1 MVGVSLFDTANE
13 KSFYICA
20 HSLVFQNFATCEV
33 NKKLKMFKKK
43 IRGDKVLQSGRK
55 VGLGVG
61 GSRNAKRSQDLRST
75 LAQKGVKKGQVG
87 RALTAKS
94 KASSLV
100 DARRKISSKK
110 NQGKPL
116 VRSISL
122 LDERR
127 KEQRQNLH
135 QQNRSLTL
143 STGGQIQITT
153 KQEVP
158 PDRSAT
164 MMGDSIRITAK
175 VERSKEDLEREAN
188 IIAGYLK
195 IKAKNE
201 AAKRKERENEA
212 KKRERQNEARR
223 RERERNAKTREK
235 EKRGH
240 ALYSQM
246 AGENDSIATNN
257 TELDTGDGLKDSVSE
272 GKLDHSL
279 KSNRSQTEKG
289 PISSKQEAPSSCRIT
304 VSNLHPLVTQQ
315 DVQELFGVVGELRSC
330 KVLGRGTAEVVY
342 VKKEDALFAFSRYHN
357 RKLDGQP
364 MQCKLIT
371 LPSASLYSPPP
382 ARLPPLPPLRATP
395 AAPSR
400 PPPRSLP
407 AEREQGQTTQSSR
420 PVVFKV
426 RI

>member
-1 MVGVSLFDTANE
+1 
-13 KSFYICA
+13 
-20 HSLVFQNFATCEV
+20 
-33 NKKLKMFKKK
+33 MFKKK
-43 IRGDKVLQSGRK
+43 IRSGKVLQSGRK
-55 VGLGVG
+55 VGSGVG

-75 LAQKGVKKGQVG
+75 LAQKQTKRAQVS
-87 RALTAKS
+87 RAFTAKS
-94 KASSLV
+94 KSSSLV

-110 NQGKPL
+110 NQGRPL

-122 LDERR
+122 VDERR

-135 QQNRSLTL
+135 QQNRSLSL

-188 IIAGYLK
+188 IIAGYLT
-195 IKAKNE
+195 ITAKNE

-212 KKRERQNEARR
+212 KKRERQNEARK
-223 RERERNAKTREK
+223 RERERNAKRREK

-246 AGENDSIATNN
+246 AGENHLYPKPNN
-257 TELDTGDGLKDSVSE
+257 TAELDTGDALRDSVLE
-272 GKLDHSL
+272 GRLDYGI
-279 KSNRSQTEKG
+279 KSNRSHTEKG
-289 PISSKQEAPSSCRIT
+289 PISSKQELPSSCRIT

-330 KVLGRGTAEVVY
+330 KMLGRGTAEVVY
-342 VKKEDALFAFSRYHN
+342 LRKEDALFAHSRYHN

-395 AAPSR
+395 AAPPR
-400 PPPRSLP
+400 PPARSLP
-407 AEREQGQTTQSSR
+407 AERDQGQSTQSSR

>member
-1 MVGVSLFDTANE
+1 
-13 KSFYICA
+13 
-20 HSLVFQNFATCEV
+20 
-33 NKKLKMFKKK
+33 MFKKK
-43 IRGDKVLQSGRK
+43 IRSGKVLQSGRK

-75 LAQKGVKKGQVG
+75 LTQKQVKKAQVSSAFTG
-87 RALTAKS
+87 KS
-94 KASSLV
+94 KSSSLV

-110 NQGKPL
+110 NQGRPL

-122 LDERR
+122 IEERR
-127 KEQRQNLH
+127 REQRQHLH
-135 QQNRSLTL
+135 QQNRSLSL

-188 IIAGYLK
+188 IIAGYLT
-195 IKAKNE
+195 ITARNE

-212 KKRERQNEARR
+212 KKRERQNEARK
-223 RERERNAKTREK
+223 RERERNAKRRDK

-240 ALYSQM
+240 ASYSQM
-246 AGENDSIATNN
+246 AAENDLYATNA
-257 TELDTGDGLKDSVSE
+257 EVDTGDGLRDSVFE
-272 GKLDHSL
+272 GRLDHSL

-289 PISSKQEAPSSCRIT
+289 PISSKQEIPSSCRIT

-330 KVLGRGTAEVVY
+330 KMLGRGTAEVVY
-342 VKKEDALFAFSRYHN
+342 LRKEDALFAFSRYHN

-407 AEREQGQTTQSSR
+407 EEKEQGQTTQSSR

>member
-1 MVGVSLFDTANE
+1 
-13 KSFYICA
+13 
-20 HSLVFQNFATCEV
+20 
-33 NKKLKMFKKK
+33 MFKKK
-43 IRGDKVLQSGRK
+43 IRGGKVLQSGRK

-75 LAQKGVKKGQVG
+75 LAQKQVKKGQVN
-87 RALTAKS
+87 RALTSKS
-94 KASSLV
+94 KSSGLL

-110 NQGKPL
+110 NPGKPL

-122 LDERR
+122 VEERR
-127 KEQRQNLH
+127 KEQRQNVH
-135 QQNRSLTL
+135 QQNRSL
-143 STGGQIQITT
+143 SIFTGGQIQITT

-175 VERSKEDLEREAN
+175 VERSKEDLEREAD
-188 IIAGYLK
+188 IIAGYLT

-212 KKRERQNEARR
+212 KKRERQNEARK
-223 RERERNAKTREK
+223 RERERNAKRKEK
-235 EKRGH
+235 EKRDH

-246 AGENDSIATNN
+246 SGESDPHPKN
-257 TELDTGDGLKDSVSE
+257 TELDTGDALKDSVFE
-272 GKLDHSL
+272 GRLDHSL
-279 KSNRSQTEKG
+279 KSKRPQTEKE
-289 PISSKQEAPSSCRIT
+289 PVSSTGKQETPSSCRIT

-315 DVQELFGVVGELRSC
+315 DVQELFGVVGDLRSC
-330 KVLGRGTAEVVY
+330 KMLGRGTAEVVY
-342 VKKEDALFAFSRYHN
+342 VRKEDALFAFSRYHN

-395 AAPSR
+395 TAPSR
-400 PPPRSLP
+400 PTPKGVPS
-407 AEREQGQTTQSSR
+407 EREQGQTAQSSR

>member
-1 MVGVSLFDTANE
+1 
-13 KSFYICA
+13 
-20 HSLVFQNFATCEV
+20 
-33 NKKLKMFKKK
+33 MFKKK
-43 IRGDKVLQSGRK
+43 IRSGKVLQSGRK

-61 GSRNAKRSQDLRST
+61 GSRNVKRSQDLRSA
-75 LAQKGVKKGQVG
+75 LAQKQVKKAQVS
-87 RALTAKS
+87 RAFTSKS
-94 KASSLV
+94 KSSSLV

-110 NQGKPL
+110 NQGRPL
-116 VRSISL
+116 VRSISV

-135 QQNRSLTL
+135 QQNRSLSL

-175 VERSKEDLEREAN
+175 VERSKEDLERDAN
-188 IIAGYLK
+188 IIAGYLT
-195 IKAKNE
+195 ITAKNE
-201 AAKRKERENEA
+201 AKRKERENEA
-212 KKRERQNEARR
+212 KKRERQNEARK
-223 RERERNAKTREK
+223 RERERNAKRREK
-235 EKRGH
+235 EKRDH

-246 AGENDSIATNN
+246 AAENDLYANN
-257 TELDTGDGLKDSVSE
+257 TEVNTGDALRDTLFE
-272 GKLDHSL
+272 GRLDHGP
-279 KSNRSQTEKG
+279 KSNRSQTGKG
-289 PISSKQEAPSSCRIT
+289 PISSKQEVPSSCRIT

-330 KVLGRGTAEVVY
+330 KMLGRGTAEVVY
-342 VKKEDALFAFSRYHN
+342 LRKEDALFAFSRYHN

-364 MQCKLIT
+364 MQCKLIN

-382 ARLPPLPPLRATP
+382 ARLPPLPPLRVTP
-395 AAPSR
+395 ATPSR
-400 PPPRSLP
+400 PPPRSVP
-407 AEREQGQTTQSSR
+407 AEKEQGQNTPTAR

>member
-1 MVGVSLFDTANE
+1 
-13 KSFYICA
+13 
-20 HSLVFQNFATCEV
+20 
-33 NKKLKMFKKK
+33 MFKKK
-43 IRGDKVLQSGRK
+43 IRSGKVLQSGRN

-61 GSRNAKRSQDLRST
+61 GSRNAKRSEDLRST
-75 LAQKGVKKGQVG
+75 LAQKRVKKAQVS
-87 RALTAKS
+87 RAFTAKS
-94 KASSLV
+94 KSSSLV

-110 NQGKPL
+110 NQGRPV

-127 KEQRQNLH
+127 KEQRQSLH
-135 QQNRSLTL
+135 QQNRSLSV

-153 KQEVP
+153 KQDVP
-158 PDRSAT
+158 PNRSAT

-188 IIAGYLK
+188 IIAGYLT
-195 IKAKNE
+195 ITAKNE

-212 KKRERQNEARR
+212 KKRERQNEARK
-223 RERERNAKTREK
+223 RERERNAKRREK
-235 EKRGH
+235 EKRGQTMH
-240 ALYSQM
+240 RQTS
-246 AGENDSIATNN
+246 GDNDLNAKNAKP
-257 TELDTGDGLKDSVSE
+257 DTGDGLRDSVFE
-272 GKLDHSL
+272 GRLDHSL

-289 PISSKQEAPSSCRIT
+289 TTLSKQDVPSSCRIT

-330 KVLGRGTAEVVY
+330 KMLGRGTAEVVY
-342 VKKEDALFAFSRYHN
+342 LRKEDALFAFSRYHN

-395 AAPSR
+395 APPSR
-400 PPPRSLP
+400 PPTRSLP
-407 AEREQGQTTQSSR
+407 AEKEQGQTTQSSR

>member
-1 MVGVSLFDTANE
+1 
-13 KSFYICA
+13 
-20 HSLVFQNFATCEV
+20 
-33 NKKLKMFKKK
+33 MFKKK
-43 IRGDKVLQSGRK
+43 IRGGKVLQSGKK

-61 GSRNAKRSQDLRST
+61 GSRNTKRSQDLRST
-75 LAQKGVKKGQVG
+75 LAQKQVKKGQVN
-87 RALTAKS
+87 RALTTKS
-94 KASSLV
+94 KSSSLV

-110 NQGKPL
+110 NPGKPL

-122 LDERR
+122 LDEHR
-127 KEQRQNLH
+127 KEERRNIH
-135 QQNRSLTL
+135 QQNRSLSL

-164 MMGDSIRITAK
+164 LMGDSIRITAK

-188 IIAGYLK
+188 IIAGYLT
-195 IKAKNE
+195 ITAKNE
-201 AAKRKERENEA
+201 AAKRKERENA
-212 KKRERQNEARR
+212 VKKREKQNEARK
-223 RERERNAKTREK
+223 RERERNAKRREK
-235 EKRGH
+235 EKRSQ

-246 AGENDSIATNN
+246 AGESDLHADN
-257 TELDTGDGLKDSVSE
+257 TKLESGDALRDSVFK
-272 GKLDHSL
+272 GRLDHNL
-279 KSNRSQTEKG
+279 KGNRPQTEKG

-315 DVQELFGVVGELRSC
+315 DVQELFGVVGDLRSC
-330 KVLGRGTAEVVY
+330 KMLGRGTAEVVY
-342 VKKEDALFAFSRYHN
+342 VRKEDAFFAFSRYHN

-364 MQCKLIT
+364 MQCKLNT

-407 AEREQGQTTQSSR
+407 AGREQGQTTQSSR

>member
-1 MVGVSLFDTANE
+1 MNNPFTYARVHSCSKTFT
-13 KSFYICA
+13 IC
-20 HSLVFQNFATCEV
+20 EIK
-33 NKKLKMFKKK
+33 KKLKMFKKK
-43 IRGDKVLQSGRK
+43 IRSGKVLQSGRK

-75 LAQKGVKKGQVG
+75 MAQKQVKRTQVS
-87 RALTAKS
+87 RAFTAKS
-94 KASSLV
+94 KSSSLV

-110 NQGKPL
+110 NQGRPL

-135 QQNRSLTL
+135 QQNRSLSL
-143 STGGQIQITT
+143 LTGGQIQITT
-153 KQEVP
+153 KQDVP

-164 MMGDSIRITAK
+164 MMGNSIRITAK

-188 IIAGYLK
+188 IIAGYLT
-195 IKAKNE
+195 ITAKNE

-212 KKRERQNEARR
+212 KKRERQNEARK
-223 RERERNAKTREK
+223 RERERIAKRREK

-246 AGENDSIATNN
+246 AGENDLHPKN
-257 TELDTGDGLKDSVSE
+257 TELDTGDALRDSVLE
-272 GKLDHSL
+272 GRLDHGL

-289 PISSKQEAPSSCRIT
+289 PISSKQELPSSCRIT

-330 KVLGRGTAEVVY
+330 KMLGRGTAEVVY
-342 VKKEDALFAFSRYHN
+342 LRKEDALFAHSRYHN

-382 ARLPPLPPLRATP
+382 ARLPPLPPLHATP
-395 AAPSR
+395 AAPTR
-400 PPPRSLP
+400 PPVRSLP
-407 AEREQGQTTQSSR
+407 AERDRGQSTQSSR

>member
-1 MVGVSLFDTANE
+1 MVDS
-13 KSFYICA
+13 
-20 HSLVFQNFATCEV
+20 
-33 NKKLKMFKKK
+33 
-43 IRGDKVLQSGRK
+43 
-55 VGLGVG
+55 
-61 GSRNAKRSQDLRST
+61 
-75 LAQKGVKKGQVG
+75 
-87 RALTAKS
+87 
-94 KASSLV
+94 
-100 DARRKISSKK
+100 RRKISSKK
-110 NQGKPL
+110 NQGRPL

-122 LDERR
+122 VDERR

-135 QQNRSLTL
+135 QQNRSLSL

-175 VERSKEDLEREAN
+175 VERSKEDLERDAN
-188 IIAGYLK
+188 IIAGYLT
-195 IKAKNE
+195 ITAKNE

-212 KKRERQNEARR
+212 KKRERQNEARK
-223 RERERNAKTREK
+223 RERERNAKRREK

-246 AGENDSIATNN
+246 AGEQDLYSKPKN
-257 TELDTGDGLKDSVSE
+257 TELDTGDTLRDSVLEGRLDYGLKN
-272 GKLDHSL
+272 
-279 KSNRSQTEKG
+279 NRSQTEKG
-289 PISSKQEAPSSCRIT
+289 PISSKQEVPSSCRIT

-330 KVLGRGTAEVVY
+330 KMLGRGTAEVMY
-342 VKKEDALFAFSRYHN
+342 LRKEDALFAHSRYHN

-400 PPPRSLP
+400 PPARSLP
-407 AEREQGQTTQSSR
+407 AERDQGQSAQSSR

>member
-1 MVGVSLFDTANE
+1 
-13 KSFYICA
+13 
-20 HSLVFQNFATCEV
+20 
-33 NKKLKMFKKK
+33 MFKKK
-43 IRGDKVLQSGRK
+43 IRSGKVLQSGRK

-61 GSRNAKRSQDLRST
+61 GSKNVRRSQDLRST
-75 LAQKGVKKGQVG
+75 LAQKQAKKVS
-87 RALTAKS
+87 RAFTSKS
-94 KASSLV
+94 KSSSLV

-110 NQGKPL
+110 NQGRPL
-116 VRSISL
+116 VRSISV
-122 LDERR
+122 LDEHR

-135 QQNRSLTL
+135 QQNRSLSL

-175 VERSKEDLEREAN
+175 VERSKEDLERDAN
-188 IIAGYLK
+188 IIAGYLT
-195 IKAKNE
+195 ITAKNE

-212 KKRERQNEARR
+212 KKRERQNEARK
-223 RERERNAKTREK
+223 RERERNAKRREK

-246 AGENDSIATNN
+246 AAENDLYTNN
-257 TELDTGDGLKDSVSE
+257 TEADTGDGLRDTLLK
-272 GKLDHSL
+272 GRLDHDP
-279 KSNRSQTEKG
+279 KSNRSQTGKG
-289 PISSKQEAPSSCRIT
+289 PISSKQEIPSSCRIT

-330 KVLGRGTAEVVY
+330 KMLGRGTAEVVY
-342 VKKEDALFAFSRYHN
+342 LRKEDALFAFSRYHN

-364 MQCKLIT
+364 MQCKLIN

-395 AAPSR
+395 ATPSR

-407 AEREQGQTTQSSR
+407 TEKEGGQTNPTAR

>member
-1 MVGVSLFDTANE
+1 
-13 KSFYICA
+13 
-20 HSLVFQNFATCEV
+20 
-33 NKKLKMFKKK
+33 MFKKK
-43 IRGDKVLQSGRK
+43 IRSGKVLQSGRK
-55 VGLGVG
+55 VGLSVG

-75 LAQKGVKKGQVG
+75 LAQKQGKRAQVS
-87 RALTAKS
+87 RAFTAKS
-94 KASSLV
+94 KSNSWV
-100 DARRKISSKK
+100 DARGKISSKK
-110 NQGKPL
+110 NQGRPL

-135 QQNRSLTL
+135 QQNRSLSL

-153 KQEVP
+153 KQDVP

-164 MMGDSIRITAK
+164 MMGNSIRITAK

-188 IIAGYLK
+188 IIAGYLT
-195 IKAKNE
+195 ITAKNE

-212 KKRERQNEARR
+212 KKRERQNEARK
-223 RERERNAKTREK
+223 RERERNAKRREK

-246 AGENDSIATNN
+246 AGENDPHPKN
-257 TELDTGDGLKDSVSE
+257 TELDTGDALRDSVLE
-272 GKLDHSL
+272 GRLDHGL

-289 PISSKQEAPSSCRIT
+289 AISSKQEVPSSSRIT

-330 KVLGRGTAEVVY
+330 KMLGRGTAEVVY
-342 VKKEDALFAFSRYHN
+342 LRKEDALFAHSRYHN

-382 ARLPPLPPLRATP
+382 ARLPPLPPLRPTP
-395 AAPSR
+395 VAPSR
-400 PPPRSLP
+400 PPARSLP
-407 AEREQGQTTQSSR
+407 AERDQGQSTQSSR

>member
-1 MVGVSLFDTANE
+1 
-13 KSFYICA
+13 
-20 HSLVFQNFATCEV
+20 
-33 NKKLKMFKKK
+33 MFKKK
-43 IRGDKVLQSGRK
+43 IRSGKVLQSGRK
-55 VGLGVG
+55 VGSGVG
-61 GSRNAKRSQDLRST
+61 GSRNAKRSLDLRST
-75 LAQKGVKKGQVG
+75 LAQKQTKRAQVS
-87 RALTAKS
+87 RAFTAKS
-94 KASSLV
+94 KSSSLV

-110 NQGKPL
+110 NQGRPL

-122 LDERR
+122 VDERR

-135 QQNRSLTL
+135 QQNRSLSL

-188 IIAGYLK
+188 IIAGYLT
-195 IKAKNE
+195 ITAKNE

-212 KKRERQNEARR
+212 KKRERQNEARK
-223 RERERNAKTREK
+223 RERERNAKRREK

-246 AGENDSIATNN
+246 AGENHLYPKPNN
-257 TELDTGDGLKDSVSE
+257 TAQLDTGDALRDSVLE
-272 GKLDHSL
+272 GRLDYGL

-289 PISSKQEAPSSCRIT
+289 PISSKQELPSSCRIT

-330 KVLGRGTAEVVY
+330 KMLGRGTAEVVY
-342 VKKEDALFAFSRYHN
+342 LRKEDALFAHSRYHN

-395 AAPSR
+395 AAPPR
-400 PPPRSLP
+400 PPARSLP
-407 AEREQGQTTQSSR
+407 VERDQGQSTQSSR